1 MSFIAIIYGYNQY
14 AIFNTNVSTFPLL
27 DNIVST
33 CVDDILHLLN
43 AKLPIWDDQIN
54 NFNTDEDQYKK
65 TIKKFEDI
73 LRNDGKLIEPPKN
86 EKTTKSPK
94 EEKENSIEK
103 KKEKEKEKEKEKNK
117 AVNSKYNL
125 KLNLNKLFNK

>member
-1 MSFIAIIYGYNQY
+1 MSFIAITYGYNQY

-43 AKLPIWDDQIN
+43 AKLPIWDEQIN
-54 NFNTDEDQYKK
+54 NFNTEEDQYKK
-65 TIKKFEDI
+65 TIKKLEDI
-73 LRNDGKLIEPPKN
+73 LKNDGKLIEPTKN

-94 EEKENSIEK
+94 DEKESPI
-103 KKEKEKEKEKEKNK
+103 KEKKEKEKNK
-117 AVNSKYNL
+117 AVNSKY
-125 KLNLNKLFNK
+125 KI